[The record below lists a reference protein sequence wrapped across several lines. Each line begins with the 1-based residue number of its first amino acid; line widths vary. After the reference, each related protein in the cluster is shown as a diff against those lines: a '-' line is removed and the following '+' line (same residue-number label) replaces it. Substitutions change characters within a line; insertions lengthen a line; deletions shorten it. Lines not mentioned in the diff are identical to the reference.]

1 MNNIQALTESI
12 LKQAQAETEQY
23 LNAEREKIA
32 QERDS
37 SEKALT
43 ASYEEKRRQ
52 LEVLS
57 AERIKMV
64 DTRKRSMLQKERTR
78 YKQSLLDR
86 VFEEAYGELCD
97 MSTRDFLDYY
107 KSVVLTAK
115 LSGSFTVRVGERS
128 AKSLSEADWTELN
141 VKTDGCEI
149 TADRQTIAGEGG
161 FVLSR
166 SSMEYSFLFRDQ
178 LQEIKHS
185 DGSGILKQL
194 LD

>member
-1 MNNIQALTESI
+1 MNNIQALTDSI

-23 LNAEREKIA
+23 LKAEREIIA
-32 QERDS
+32 QEKDS

-43 ASYEEKRRQ
+43 VSYEEKRLQ
-52 LEVLS
+52 LEALS
-57 AERIKMV
+57 EERIKMAQ
-64 DTRKRSMLQKERTR
+64 TRKRSMLQKERTR

-97 MSTRDFLDYY
+97 MSAQDFLNYY
-107 KSVVLTAK
+107 KSVVRSAN
-115 LSGSFTVRVGERS
+115 LSGAFIVRVGERS

-141 VKTDGCEI
+141 YKADGCEI

-185 DGSGILKQL
+185 DGSGILKKL